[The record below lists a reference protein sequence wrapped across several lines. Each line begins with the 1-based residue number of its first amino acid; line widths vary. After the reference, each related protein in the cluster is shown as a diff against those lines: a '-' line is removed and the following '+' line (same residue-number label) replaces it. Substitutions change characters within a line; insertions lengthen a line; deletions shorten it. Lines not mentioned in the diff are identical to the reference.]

1 VLKVNFFFFKNKLT
15 VERRDVW
22 FPEAGGGGK
31 VPPTGYQTRW
41 SWDETYRTN
50 GISTNA
56 PYAPRELRA
65 NPENLITRRRT
76 FFLLHF
82 ESAGE
87 DGGSLN

>member
-1 VLKVNFFFFKNKLT
+1 MLKVNFVPKTNS
-15 VERRDVW
+15 RRDEMCGS
-22 FPEAGGGGK
+22 PRLEGEGK

-56 PYAPRELRA
+56 PYAPRVLRA

-76 FFLLHF
+76 FFLFHF